1 MKFGFLILLARY
13 NAAVMILFTGKSE
26 FLRGNFSLET
36 PLSCCCD
43 LDLSYRN
50 MHKKSFDTCSTFS
63 NVPDVPKADAA
74 DVKVVPTTTDQNV
87 DLVDPLIDSVAELTI
102 EESSDRDCV
111 SPQVPAQSSDHDD
124 LLAAPS
130 QCSNHQLFPSE
141 PFHKTESIP
150 TSSATQSDPHTTA
163 VNGYGVNLNANS
175 ANHGLSSPRN
185 LEEVLQSTLR
195 MLDEQCEFLEAF
207 IRHTTD
213 EGVVTENASTSS
225 DHDLA
230 SENITGIEHSFEEC
244 TESLLMHLDSLNN
257 DAECARTHLIKI
269 IEQSYDDVD
278 VSHHVSY
285 QRAAKAVVVSVKQI
299 LMILDKIVRHFEFTP
314 IDLVDQFGYEQA
326 AQGIQQ
332 LLVIISHF
340 RDRLI
345 QYVYIVGQV
354 QKEIKRNELLRL
366 RLLNSLEL
374 EAIQREELTKIRN
387 LNEQLSAL
395 HDQHEAVFRQMNCI
409 ITNSGDLNPEQI
421 PENAPIIDVEDSSSD
436 SEITDEEVYDENSP
450 ELVSLLKSEAK
461 LLLEHAKYSHCPRCC
476 PYAYTPRLEQLDIT
490 DINYQ
495 SVELAGLTLKGFLTV
510 NEGLKL
516 LNLSWSCVDNELVSF
531 LLTKMPKAL
540 NISFVQL
547 FFQNFMLGFR
557 EQYL

>member
-1 MKFGFLILLARY
+1 
-13 NAAVMILFTGKSE
+13 MILFSGKSE

-50 MHKKSFDTCSTFS
+50 MHKKSFSTTFL
-63 NVPDVPKADAA
+63 NTPDVPKADTDNA
-74 DVKVVPTTTDQNV
+74 KVVPTTKDQQV
-87 DLVDPLIDSVAELTI
+87 DLVDPLLDSFAELTVV
-102 EESSDRDCV
+102 ESPERDCMTPHV
-111 SPQVPAQSSDHDD
+111 QVPAQSSDHD

-141 PFHKTESIP
+141 QLHETENIP
-150 TSSATQSDPHTTA
+150 TSSVSSAPQSDPQTTTT
-163 VNGYGVNLNANS
+163 NSNANS
-175 ANHGLSSPRN
+175 ADEGPSSPRN

-195 MLDEQCEFLEAF
+195 MLEEQCEFLEAF

-225 DHDLA
+225 EHDFA
-230 SENITGIEHSFEEC
+230 TENLNGTEHSFEEC
-244 TESLLMHLDSLNN
+244 TDSLLMHLDSLNN

-299 LMILDKIVRHFEFTP
+299 LMILDKIVRHFELTP
-314 IDLVDQFGYEQA
+314 IDLVDRFGYEQA
-326 AQGIQQ
+326 AQGIQD

-340 RDRLI
+340 RDRLV

-374 EAIQREELTKIRN
+374 EAIQREELIKIRN
-387 LNEQLSAL
+387 LNDQLSAL
-395 HDQHEAVFRQMNCI
+395 HDQHEAVFRQMNSI
-409 ITNSGDLNPEQI
+409 ITNSGDLNREQI
-421 PENAPIIDVEDSSSD
+421 PQNAPIIDVEDSSSD

-461 LLLEHAKYSHCPRCC
+461 LLLEHAKYSHCPSCC
-476 PYAYTPRLEQLDIT
+476 PYAYTPQLEQLDIT

-531 LLTKMPKAL
+531 LLMKIRHQIFHILSKYF
-540 NISFVQL
+540 FVNL
-547 FFQNFMLGFR
+547 LCAFGIVL
-557 EQYL
+557 

>member
-1 MKFGFLILLARY
+1 M
-13 NAAVMILFTGKSE
+13 VLFTGKSE

-50 MHKKSFDTCSTFS
+50 MHKKSFSATFFNS
-63 NVPDVPKADAA
+63 PDVPKADTDDA
-74 DVKVVPTTTDQNV
+74 KVVPTTKDQQV
-87 DLVDPLIDSVAELTI
+87 DLVDPLLDSFAELTV
-102 EESSDRDCV
+102 EESPERDCITRQV
-111 SPQVPAQSSDHDD
+111 QVPAQSSDHD
-124 LLAAPS
+124 LPATPS

-141 PFHKTESIP
+141 QFHVTENIP
-150 TSSATQSDPHTTA
+150 TSSVSSAPQSDPQTTTT
-163 VNGYGVNLNANS
+163 NENGVNSNADS
-175 ANHGLSSPRN
+175 ADEGPSSPRN

-195 MLDEQCEFLEAF
+195 MLEEQCEFLEAF

-225 DHDLA
+225 EHDFA
-230 SENITGIEHSFEEC
+230 TENLNGTEHSFEEC
-244 TESLLMHLDSLNN
+244 TDSLFMHLESLNN

-299 LMILDKIVRHFEFTP
+299 LMILDKIVRHFEFSP
-314 IDLVDQFGYEQA
+314 IDPVDRFGYEQA
-326 AQGIQQ
+326 AQGIQG

-340 RDRLI
+340 RDRLV

-395 HDQHEAVFRQMNCI
+395 HDQHEAVFRQMNRI
-409 ITNSGDLNPEQI
+409 ITNSGDLNREQI
-421 PENAPIIDVEDSSSD
+421 PQNAPIIDVEDSSSD

-450 ELVSLLKSEAK
+450 ELVSLLKSEAR
-461 LLLEHAKYSHCPRCC
+461 LLLEHAKYSHCPSCC
-476 PYAYTPRLEQLDIT
+476 PYAYTPQLEQLDIT

-531 LLTKMPKAL
+531 LLIKMCKASD
-540 NISFVQL
+540 IPYSFI
-547 FFQNFMLGFR
+547 FFHIFFHILS
-557 EQYL
+557 